1 MSPLV
6 FLYTGVFVS
15 TGVENVAT
23 SEGQSSDQTEAAD
36 EDGKEEVEAGEVGGR
51 RGGGLMCVYGC
62 GRYGGTVGA
71 RWGCAS
77 TDAL

>member
-1 MSPLV
+1 MSL
-6 FLYTGVFVS
+6 FLQG
-15 TGVENVAT
+15 GVENAAT
-23 SEGQSSDQTEAAD
+23 SEGQSSDQSEAAD
-36 EDGKEEVEAGEVGGR
+36 EDGKEAVEAGEVGEGR
-51 RGGGLMCVYGC
+51 GLMCVYGC

>member
-6 FLYTGVFVS
+6 LLYTGVFVS

-36 EDGKEEVEAGEVGGR
+36 EDGKEEVEAGEVGG
-51 RGGGLMCVYGC
+51 GFNVVYGC